1 MNTIEAN
8 HWLQLR
14 AMLGLIFALFALG
27 AHAAPSQPEAQNYR
41 LSSGDVIEI
50 RVYGEDDLTVNVR
63 LGDSGTI
70 NYPFLGELKV
80 DNLTVAELE
89 KRIAEGLNGRYLV
102 DPIVSVAITEYR
114 PFFVNGEVQRPGA
127 IAYQPGVT
135 LRKAIA
141 MAGGF
146 TERANRKSAD
156 VIRGG
161 ERTGQASAIDM
172 DDQVH
177 PGDIITVKQSFF

>member
-1 MNTIEAN
+1 MATIVRTLGLS
-8 HWLQLR
+8 LQLLLLL
-14 AMLGLIFALFALG
+14 AIGPALAQ
-27 AHAAPSQPEAQNYR
+27 AAPEQPEAQNYR

-63 LGDSGTI
+63 LGDNGAI
-70 NYPFLGELKV
+70 NYPFLGELRV
-80 DNLTVAELE
+80 DKLTVAQLE
-89 KRIAEGLNGRYLV
+89 RRITEGLKGRYLV
-102 DPIVSVAITEYR
+102 DPIVSVSITEYR
-114 PFFVNGEVQRPGA
+114 PFFVNGEVHRPGA

-146 TERANRKSAD
+146 TERANRRGAD

-161 ERTGQASAIDM
+161 GEHSGETHAINM
-172 DDQVH
+172 DDQIR
-177 PGDIITVKQSFF
+177 PGDIITIKQSFF

>member
-1 MNTIEAN
+1 MNTIGTN
-8 HWLQLR
+8 HWLQPR
-14 AMLGLIFALFALG
+14 AMLWWVFALFALG
-27 AHAAPSQPEAQNYR
+27 AHAAPSQPETQNYR

-63 LGDSGTI
+63 LSDSGTI

-89 KRIAEGLNGRYLV
+89 KRIADGLNGRYLV

-161 ERTGQASAIDM
+161 ERTGQTSAINM